1 VLILVGVPVRARA
14 PHVGFRLRLG
24 GVARLVAGA
33 RLVAAIAVA
42 FAVPFVVTSAPRAF
56 AAPEPECSDR
66 ALADRLLTLFTSAD
80 APARRAAATE
90 LGLCHAPGSGAALAR
105 AARIDED
112 GEVRVSAT
120 RALAAIDVPEAR
132 GTLSELARMSADP
145 SVRHEAVR
153 ALGDLN
159 DRPGLWAVVG
169 DTRLPPAE
177 RALAFDRLG
186 APVSPEESARIEAL
200 IPTAPPALAKV
211 AEAMLQ
217 RARPQGPPPP
227 AVVEGPPAPSPA
239 AVEGPLAPARMP
251 SLEEPTREEPTRVE
265 PLRAE
270 PRDGLPLAVAASGA
284 AGGALFPLLALMSGL
299 DSPGALVLTG
309 SAGAVIGAGT
319 TWGLSRFGYRPTL
332 AQAAWYATATTWGT
346 LAGAT
351 ISSSAGFS
359 GTRLRYGS
367 IMLGEVV
374 GLGAGIATAKAVTW
388 TGGQVVVANSLV
400 LGAGLVGLGVDRLRA
415 SSGPP
420 SPIAAVA
427 IVPWMIGSAF
437 AAHALDPTPNDLHL
451 MFVSATAGAWT
462 GGLLTSGLQG
472 QSMWHSRVGHG
483 GLALGAGGGY
493 LLAAGAAAF
502 TDVPAARTWESA
514 LMMPLGNVVG
524 LGVEKL
530 ARPGA
535 PERWN
540 FGTSVGGAAFALGTF
555 VYQPYARFGDSAPSM
570 GVTGFL
576 LAPTVAAGAF
586 AARDG
591 VSPHGDARTQRDGAV
606 QAAAVVGTVTGALAS
621 RHFHPDARDEL
632 TTSAFTGLGMSGGL
646 GVAKLAV
653 GTRGNADAIG
663 VTAGAGVG
671 FVGGA
676 IFSHL
681 AELRAPEV
689 GAGFVGAA
697 TGAFGGALALTLR
710 EPTWQGS
717 RRDGAGLALGVP
729 VGALAGGA
737 LARALDADVG
747 NVREAMW
754 AGVLGLGT
762 GAGVGFLLPGDA
774 RDTRALREATLA
786 GTAAFI
792 AGSILLE
799 PKLHLGEEGAG
810 PGGASLFFEGALVGG
825 AWGLMAGRVL
835 DADAHS
841 RHLTGG
847 LLAGA
852 SLGATSGLVLSKVV
866 EPRAQGYWLTLSAGT
881 AGALGGWGVADLAYA
896 TGGRH
901 DTSLA
906 LAGSVAGFVGAAAAS
921 RALTLDAV
929 DAHAGLLGAP
939 AGALLGGLALSLAAP
954 AGPART
960 RELAGGVLLGTSLG
974 GLGGVALRQVTQ
986 ASDRAVGLTALG
998 GLDGLMGGL
1007 GVGLMLDEPGSRAE
1021 RTGALVGGVAGLGV
1035 GAALWPR
1042 LHFDEGDGDLVQG
1055 AGVAAAWTGLWLPA
1069 LGAARWEDVS
1079 RVRMAGG
1086 VLAGLGVGTIAS
1098 SALTP
1103 VLAIDGDLVENALW
1117 MDAVF
1122 SGAGVSAGVV
1132 ASARADRQAA
1142 ALLVG
1147 GTTGLVLG
1155 AALHDRIDLNGDDV
1169 PWVTFGI
1176 LEGGW
1181 LGAWAPHALYPRA
1194 DVTSAREFAGLAA
1207 GALGLGGVAA
1217 LSSGSVHLDGGE
1229 TALALTGSAIGGA
1242 LAGGV
1247 ALLSTQVHDQ
1257 SSAGV
1262 VMGGTVVGAVAGA
1275 ALAPHLDFEGR
1286 ALPYA
1291 LLGAT
1296 LGSSE
1301 ASLFAWASRGATNDD
1316 YGGAAL
1322 IGAGAGATLGLAAA
1336 AHPFLTAPSALAS
1349 SGFAAW
1355 GAWMGAFAGAA
1366 YDPRAPRISGFGMA
1380 GADVGFLAGYG
1391 LLKLDILE
1399 PRDFGW
1405 ISLGGALGTVGGG
1418 IAGAVFTKST
1428 DRAPLWVGLSVG
1440 PIVGM
1445 IASGIALP
1453 TLRKLHTVP
1462 VASNGPGRRARA
1474 DANPLVVAT
1483 GAEDGDEDDGGPIT
1497 RPARFSQVLAVEQ
1510 CAPFFGALPTTP
1522 DNPAPPPVLL
1532 GVTGLWR

>member
-1 VLILVGVPVRARA
+1 MRARS
-14 PHVGFRLRLG
+14 PHVGFRS
-24 GVARLVAGA
+24 RLVVGVC
-33 RLVAAIAVA
+33 LAVA
-42 FAVPFVVTSAPRAF
+42 FAMTVPRAR
-56 AAPEPECSDR
+56 AAPEAACSDR
-66 ALADRLLTLFTSAD
+66 AVASTLMNLFTGA
-80 APARRAAATE
+80 AAAQRRAAAIE
-90 LGLCHAPGSGAALAR
+90 LGRCRTPGAEAALALV
-105 AARIDED
+105 ARTDED
-112 GEVRVSAT
+112 GEVRVTAT
-120 RALAAIDVPEAR
+120 RVLEVVDGAEARAALAQ
-132 GTLSELARMSADP
+132 LAQASPDP
-145 SVRHEAVR
+145 SVRIEAVR
-153 ALGDLN
+153 GLGNLN

-169 DTRLPPAE
+169 DERLAPAE

-186 APVSPEESARIEAL
+186 APISPEESARIEAL
-200 IPTAPPALAKV
+200 IPTAPPVLARA
-211 AEAMLQ
+211 AEARLRLARS
-217 RARPQGPPPP
+217 RAPSPP
-227 AVVEGPPAPSPA
+227 AVVEGPRAPSPPGV
-239 AVEGPLAPARMP
+239 VEGPRAPLPPGVVEGAPTPFPPGVVEGSPAPTQMP
-251 SLEEPTREEPTRVE
+251 SLEEPRLVE
-265 PLRAE
+265 PLHVE
-270 PRDGLPLAVAASGA
+270 PRADAHDGLPLAVAASGV

-351 ISSSAGFS
+351 ISSSAGFQ
-359 GTRLRYGS
+359 GARLRYGS
-367 IMLGEVV
+367 IMVGEVI
-374 GLGAGIATAKAVTW
+374 GLGTGIATAKAVTW

-400 LGAGLVGLGVDRLRA
+400 LGAGLVGLGVDRLRD
-415 SSGPP
+415 SNGPP
-420 SPIAAVA
+420 SRIAAVA
-427 IVPWMIGSAF
+427 VVPWMIGSAF
-437 AAHALDPTPNDLHL
+437 AAHALDPTSNDLNL
-451 MFVSATAGAWT
+451 MFVSATTSAWT
-462 GGLLTSGLQG
+462 GGLLTSGREG
-472 QSMWHSRVGHG
+472 QSLWGSRAGHG

-502 TDVPAARTWESA
+502 SDVPAARTWESA

-540 FGTSVGGAAFALGTF
+540 FGTGLGGAAFALGTF
-555 VYQPYARFGDSAPSM
+555 VYQPYAKFGESAPSM

-576 LAPTVAAGAF
+576 GAPAVAAAAF

-591 VSPHGDARTQRDGAV
+591 VSLHGDARTQRDGAV
-606 QAAAVVGTVTGALAS
+606 QATAIVGAVTGAIAS
-621 RHFHPDARDEL
+621 RRFHPDAGDEL
-632 TTSAFTGLGMSGGL
+632 TTMAFSGFGMSGGL
-646 GVAKLAV
+646 GLAKLAI
-653 GTRGNADAIG
+653 GTRGNADAFG

-676 IFSHL
+676 IFSHY
-681 AELRAPEV
+681 ARLRAQEV
-689 GAGFVGAA
+689 GAGFVGAGY
-697 TGAFGGALALTLR
+697 GALGGALALTLR

-729 VGALAGGA
+729 IGALAGGA
-737 LARALDADVG
+737 LARGLDADAG

-762 GAGVGFLLPGDA
+762 GAGVGLLLPGDA
-774 RDTRALREATLA
+774 HDSRALREAALA

-799 PKLHLGEEGAG
+799 PKLHLGAEGTGAG
-810 PGGASLFFEGALVGG
+810 GPSLFFEGAFVG
-825 AWGLMAGRVL
+825 ATWGLMAGRVL
-835 DADAHS
+835 DADAQS
-841 RHLTGG
+841 RHLDGG

-852 SLGATSGLVLSKVV
+852 SLGATSGLVLSKVI
-866 EPRAQGYWLTLSAGT
+866 EPRPQAYWLTLSTGT

-906 LAGSVAGFVGAAAAS
+906 LVGSVAGFVGGAAAS

-939 AGALLGGLALSLAAP
+939 YGGLLGGLALSLAAP
-954 AGPART
+954 SGPHRT
-960 RELAGGVLLGTSLG
+960 REITGGVLIGASLG
-974 GLGGVALRQVTQ
+974 ELGGVALRQATQ
-986 ASDRAVGLTALG
+986 ASDRDVGLTALG
-998 GLDGLMGGL
+998 GLDGLMGGF
-1007 GVGLMLDEPGSRAE
+1007 GVGLMLDDSRAE
-1021 RTGALVGGVAGLGV
+1021 RTGALVGGVAGLGI

-1042 LHFDEGDGDLVQG
+1042 LHFDDGDTSFVEG
-1055 AGVAAAWTGLWLPA
+1055 TGVAAAWTGMWLPA
-1069 LGAARWEDVS
+1069 LGASRWDDVS

-1086 VLAGLGVGTIAS
+1086 LLAGLGIGTMGA

-1103 VLAIDGDLVENALW
+1103 ALTIDGDLVANALW

-1122 SGAGVSAGVV
+1122 SGAGAGAGVLL
-1132 ASARADRQAA
+1132 SGRADRQAT

-1155 AALHDRIDLNGDDV
+1155 GALHDRIDLNGDDA
-1169 PWVTFGI
+1169 PWVTFGV
-1176 LEGGW
+1176 LEGAW
-1181 LGAWAPHALYPRA
+1181 LGAWAPYALFPRA
-1194 DVTSAREFAGLAA
+1194 DVTRGREFAGLAA
-1207 GALGLGGVAA
+1207 GTLGFAGVAA
-1217 LSSGSVHLDGGE
+1217 LSSTAVRLDGGE

-1257 SSAGV
+1257 GSAGV
-1262 VMGGTVVGAVAGA
+1262 VMGGTVVGAVAGV

-1286 ALPYA
+1286 AFPYA

-1301 ASLFAWASRGATNDD
+1301 ASLFAWASRGATNDE

-1336 AHPFLTAPSALAS
+1336 THPFMTAPSALAS

-1366 YDPRAPRISGFGMA
+1366 YDPRAPRVSGFGMA

-1428 DRAPLWVGLSVG
+1428 DRAPLWVGLAVG
-1440 PIVGM
+1440 PVVGM

-1453 TLRKLHTVP
+1453 ALRRLHTVP
-1462 VASNGPGRRARA
+1462 VASHSPRRAR
-1474 DANPLVVAT
+1474 DPVASV
-1483 GAEDGDEDDGGPIT
+1483 GDHKDEDDGGPLT
-1497 RPARFSQVLAVEQ
+1497 RPARLSQVVAVEQ
-1510 CAPFFGALPTTP
+1510 VAPFFGALPTTP
-1522 DNPAPPPVLL
+1522 DNPAPPPVLF